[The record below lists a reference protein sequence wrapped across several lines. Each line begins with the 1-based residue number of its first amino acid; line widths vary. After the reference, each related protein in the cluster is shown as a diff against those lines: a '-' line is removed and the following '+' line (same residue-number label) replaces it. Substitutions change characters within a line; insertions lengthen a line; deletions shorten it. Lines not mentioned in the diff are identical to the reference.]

1 VILSHFE
8 KKFYHMEFDMIL
20 KTLKNTNSINFDED
34 QLVEMMKQVKFP
46 EWVLQEIQKLND
58 ENIPIY

>member
-1 VILSHFE
+1 
-8 KKFYHMEFDMIL
+8 MEFDMIL

-58 ENIPIY
+58 EYIPIY

>member
-1 VILSHFE
+1 
-8 KKFYHMEFDMIL
+8 MEFDAIL
-20 KTLKNTNSINFDED
+20 RTLKNTNSINFDED

-46 EWVLQEIQKLND
+46 EWVNQEIQKLND

>member
-8 KKFYHMEFDMIL
+8 KKFYNMEFDAIL
-20 KTLKNTNSINFDED
+20 RTLKNTNSINFDED
-34 QLVEMMKQVKFP
+34 QLLEMMKQVKFP
-46 EWVLQEIQKLND
+46 EWVNQEIQKLND